1 MKIEAYPLQAAE
13 QIAPGQQRLK
23 GTVSLPEGA
32 NIVYVGATPPKGEM
46 FIFAEVSPMKLPMRT
61 MDVVVLQTG
70 DVIPNGYEYLSYIL
84 AVPILFIYKAKDNTI
99 ITQ

>member
-1 MKIEAYPLQAAE
+1 MKIEAYALQAAE
-13 QIAPGQQRLK
+13 RALPGQARLK

-32 NIVYVGATPPKGEM
+32 KIVYVGATPPKGEM

-84 AVPILFIYKAKDNTI
+84 AVPILFIYQAKETTI
-99 ITQ
+99 IT

>member
-1 MKIEAYPLQAAE
+1 MKIEAYALQAAE
-13 QIAPGQQRLK
+13 QHVPGSARVK
-23 GTVSLPEGA
+23 GTVALPEGA
-32 NIVYVGATPPKGEM
+32 RIVYVGATPPKGEM

-84 AVPILFIYKAKDNTI
+84 AVPILFIYKAKDHTI
-99 ITQ
+99 IT

>member
-1 MKIEAYPLQAAE
+1 VKIEAYALQAAE
-13 QIAPGQQRLK
+13 HTIPGSSRVK
-23 GTVSLPEGA
+23 GTVALPEGA
-32 NIVYVGATPPKGEM
+32 RIVYVGATPPKGEM

-84 AVPILFIYKAKDNTI
+84 AVPILFIYKAKDHTI
-99 ITQ
+99 IT